1 MKYAKIALIVFFISG
16 LLLNDALAEEALLW
30 QECVKEAKKSHPD
43 LISAMEK
50 IKQAKATKE
59 ITRSAYLPQLNFE
72 ASEVTTK
79 NASFGASGSSVEL
92 VSASSSSSGSSK
104 S

>member
-1 MKYAKIALIVFFISG
+1 MKYANALLISLFLSAV
-16 LLLNDALAEEALLW
+16 LLDSVSAEETLLW
-30 QECVKEAKKSHPD
+30 KDCVKEAKANHPD
-43 LISAMEK
+43 LLSAMEK
-50 IKQAKATKE
+50 IKQARASKE
-59 ITRSAYLPQLNFE
+59 ITRSAYLPQLDFD

-92 VSASSSSSGSSK
+92 VSTSSSGSS